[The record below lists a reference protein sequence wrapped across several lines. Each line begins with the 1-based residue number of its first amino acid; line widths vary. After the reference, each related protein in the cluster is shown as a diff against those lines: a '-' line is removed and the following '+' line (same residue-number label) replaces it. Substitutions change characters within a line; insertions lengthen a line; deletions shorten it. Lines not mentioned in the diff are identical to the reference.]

1 MPSLDPAGKIHIAPW
16 QQEARAIN
24 HLLEIRYGRDVVKG
38 RPKYRISWSTSQTER
53 RFGTYHVYY
62 MQHIFLREE
71 TGELEVP
78 KYPHFPDCWV
88 LETFLYCPVLEIPE
102 SKNGHY
108 EIMYPFLSQNQE
120 ALEPLFRVCEI
131 VIYAQRHPHN
141 PRELMNI
148 LTERDKKLFDESVS
162 YFKDVLDDENRSWL
176 FTDPHA
182 VVTVPKNYE
191 REAEKVIIPGTIGGT
206 KGEL

>member
-1 MPSLDPAGKIHIAPW
+1 MPTLDPAGKILMAPW
-16 QQEARAIN
+16 QAEARAIN
-24 HLLEIRYGRDVVKG
+24 LLLEIRYGKDVVQA
-38 RPKYRISWSTSQTER
+38 RPNYRISWSTTQTER
-53 RFGTYHVYY
+53 RFGTYDVYY
-62 MQHIFLREE
+62 MGHIFLRQE

-88 LETFLYCPVLEIPE
+88 LEKFIYAPVLEIPE

-108 EIMYPFLSQNQE
+108 EIMYPFADQSGA

-131 VIYAQRHPHN
+131 VIYAQRHPHS
-141 PRELMNI
+141 PGELMAI
-148 LTERDKKLFDESVS
+148 LTERDKKLFDDDVS
-162 YFKDVLDDENRSWL
+162 YFKDKLDDENRSWI

-182 VVTVPKNYE
+182 VITVPKNYE
-191 REAEKVIIPGTIGGT
+191 HEAEKIIIPGTIGGT